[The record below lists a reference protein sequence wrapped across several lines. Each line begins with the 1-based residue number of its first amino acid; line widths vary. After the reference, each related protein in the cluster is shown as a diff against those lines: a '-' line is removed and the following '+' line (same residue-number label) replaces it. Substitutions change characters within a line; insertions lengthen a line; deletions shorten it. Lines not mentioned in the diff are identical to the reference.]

1 MTNAP
6 PTASRAQDLPG
17 MPLAE
22 LRKYRETL
30 RGEED
35 NVSYWRRVLYG
46 RIDLLRKIAER
57 RATGEHP
64 GWLVGTDE
72 LASALKDTATGRSRL
87 AFMRIE
93 SASDLPELPGLDEV
107 WARDADPTDPQE
119 VAEVLAALDEAA
131 ARVTA
136 YRGQIHIRIDEATIE
151 LVSRYKNDP
160 DACLDLID

>member
-6 PTASRAQDLPG
+6 TTAPLARDLPG

-46 RIDLLRKIAER
+46 RIDLLRKVAER
-57 RATGEHP
+57 RPGEHP
-64 GWLVGTDE
+64 GWLVGTEE
-72 LASALKDTATGRSRL
+72 LAAALKDTATGRSRL
-87 AFMRIE
+87 AFMRID
-93 SASDLPELPGLDEV
+93 SASDLPELPGLNEV
-107 WARDADPTDPQE
+107 WARDADPTDPQD

-136 YRGQIHIRIDEATIE
+136 YRGQIHKRIDEATIE

>member
-1 MTNAP
+1 MTKA
-6 PTASRAQDLPG
+6 PTAPRAHDLPG

-30 RGEED
+30 RDEED

-46 RIDLLRKIAER
+46 RADLLRKIAER
-57 RATGEHP
+57 APGQHP
-64 GWLVGTDE
+64 GWLVGTKE
-72 LASALKDTATGRSRL
+72 LAAALKDTATGRSRL

-93 SASDLPELPGLDEV
+93 SASDLPELPGLNEV
-107 WARDADPTDPQE
+107 WARDADPTDPQDM
-119 VAEVLAALDEAA
+119 AEVLAALDEAA

-136 YRGQIHIRIDEATIE
+136 YRGQIHKRIDEATSE

>member
-1 MTNAP
+1 MTHAP
-6 PTASRAQDLPG
+6 PAPSARELSD

-22 LRKYRETL
+22 LRTYRETL
-30 RGEED
+30 RAEED

-46 RIDLLRKIAER
+46 RTDLLRKVADR
-57 RATGEHP
+57 PGEHP
-64 GWLVGTDE
+64 GWLVGTEE
-72 LASALKDTATGRSRL
+72 LASALKDTATGHSRL

-107 WARDADPTDPQE
+107 WARDADPTDPQD

-136 YRGQIHIRIDEATIE
+136 YRGQIHKRIDEATIE